1 MLLQQRY
8 ELSEDTSHW
17 DIWLKGLIG
26 RIACAKS
33 LKLYWF
39 WHVQIQKI
47 FIKTGAKRLQK
58 KIIGEEIRGDSL
70 NLLNCICK
78 DRFLLLFR
86 MSVLKRV
93 MVDLTHIVHESL
105 WLTCGEQNDTRDGGV
120 E

>member
-47 FIKTGAKRLQK
+47 FIKTGVKRLQK

-78 DRFLLLFR
+78 DRFYFFL
-86 MSVLKRV
+86 
-93 MVDLTHIVHESL
+93 
-105 WLTCGEQNDTRDGGV
+105 G
-120 E
+120 